1 MTERKI
7 RKIFEAEKI
16 AAGEVV
22 ERPANIIKELL
33 ENSIDAGAKEI
44 RVLIKKAG
52 KTLIQV
58 IDDGSGI
65 SPEDIEIAF
74 ERHTSSKIRSI
85 DDLDTLSTLG
95 FRGEALASIA
105 AVSQVEIISR
115 TKENERGVQL
125 IIEGGK
131 VKDKNEISCQVG
143 TNIKVK
149 NIFYNLPA
157 RQKFLKKDST
167 ELSHITDFIQRY
179 SLAFPEIHFIYRHND
194 LDILNCPGKNDLKTT
209 VFHIYGKNIAKYME
223 SVNYK
228 EEDSFVKIKGLLGHP
243 QISKKNRNYASLFI
257 NRRYIIS
264 DVLFRAIK
272 EAYEGTLMINKH
284 PFFVLF
290 IELDPSVVDFNV
302 HPKKLHVRFEK
313 EEILYNRIY
322 NIIRNFVENK
332 FIKEEAKYITTE
344 LDPYL
349 QTYEKELSKEI
360 INVDDFKADE
370 KRSNE
375 LENSVN
381 EKTDKTNDRVQLDL
395 MDQVVGKKGIPE
407 SYLRGKFIIAKDFPK
422 LRLISSTGQLSNK
435 VYIVLE
441 GFNENNEE
449 GLFILDQHAAAE
461 RIKKEKLLN
470 DYKSLKGSRQKLIQ
484 PLNVNVSPS
493 DKIFLEDNL
502 NEIRKLGFDFE
513 SFGGNTFILREIPT
527 IMDKIPDINIIKEII
542 SDITEIGKDKS
553 FNEAKEEVIN
563 YLACHKSIRG
573 GDDLSLTDI
582 RKLILELAECEDSY
596 HCAHGRPTLRFIAY
610 KELDKLFKRTG

>member
-1 MTERKI
+1 VTERKI

-395 MDQVVGKKGIPE
+395 MDQVVGKKGVPE
-407 SYLRGKFIIAKDFPK
+407 SYLRGKYIIAKDFPK

-441 GFNENNEE
+441 GFNENKEE